1 MPIALAINIALFA
14 IGSGLIFWLRIA
26 SDRTGMKQPQ
36 LARLETG
43 KQLPRLDTLA
53 MLTAEAGYELQIE
66 FVLNVPLQRRQMDFT
81 LLPKIFDRPL
91 QGGCYALFC
100 SSIALKR
107 FCNSSGDTSSFRVAT
122 SQICP
127 NGSVKVPRR
136 SPSN

>member
-66 FVLNVPLQRRQMDFT
+66 FVLNGLCISGRRH
-81 LLPKIFDRPL
+81 KIS
-91 QGGCYALFC
+91 A
-100 SSIALKR
+100 
-107 FCNSSGDTSSFRVAT
+107 DTV
-122 SQICP
+122 
-127 NGSVKVPRR
+127 
-136 SPSN
+136 